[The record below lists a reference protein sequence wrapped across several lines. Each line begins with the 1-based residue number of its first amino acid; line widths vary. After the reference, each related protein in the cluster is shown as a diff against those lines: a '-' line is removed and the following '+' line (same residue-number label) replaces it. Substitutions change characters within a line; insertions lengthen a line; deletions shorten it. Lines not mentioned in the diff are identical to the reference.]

1 MKYEDVELEVTIDKD
16 GEVQI
21 LVKGVEGK
29 RCLLVT
35 KELERLL
42 GGEVDRQ
49 MHSVRIG
56 QSVTDKNRDVAT

>member
-1 MKYEDVELEVTIDKD
+1 MKYEDVELEVTINKD

-21 LVKGVEGK
+21 LVKGVVGK

-35 KELERLL
+35 KELEKLL

-49 MHSVRIG
+49 MHSIKIG
-56 QSVTDKNRDVAT
+56 QGITDKNRDVAT